1 MTVSRLHNFD
11 IYKINVVNVYFCFK
25 SLQLTILQNVGILL
39 CFSQTGVDVA
49 TSSVRTQLM
58 MMCLAE

>member
-1 MTVSRLHNFD
+1 MIVCRLHNFD
-11 IYKINVVNVYFCFK
+11 FYPKVLSKSILFQITPIDNFPKIGNFTKFPA
-25 SLQLTILQNVGILL
+25 IAR
-39 CFSQTGVDVA
+39 VDVA